1 MMLSIGEQAADF
13 ELLNQDHQPVRLSN
27 FRGQKVAL
35 FIFTRANTMT
45 CNTQACGFRD
55 EFARFEAAATIVL
68 GISTGAPEAMREW
81 KVRHKLPYDVLSD
94 PDHLFIEA
102 WGAWGMSVASLI
114 KLPIATRSFWVIDE
128 NGIVLDGKVGVGPG
142 ESVARALRA
151 IERLHE
157 TG

>member
-1 MMLSIGEQAADF
+1 MPSIGEQAPDF
-13 ELLNQDHQPVRLSN
+13 ELLNQDQQPVRLSH

-45 CNTQACGFRD
+45 CNIQACGFRD
-55 EFARFEAAATIVL
+55 EFVRFEAAGTVVL
-68 GISTGAPEAMREW
+68 GISTGAPEAMRDW
-81 KVRHKLPYDVLSD
+81 KARHKLPYDVLSD

-128 NGIVLDGKVGVGPG
+128 NGMVLDGKVGVGPG
-142 ESVARALRA
+142 ESLSRSLTA
-151 IERLHE
+151 IEPINVTR
-157 TG
+157 